1 MSFVP
6 VGIPGSL
13 IINAQAGSDKPGL
26 KCVRPQNMPVLHS
39 MHPIIYKL
47 ARVAGQTK

>member
-26 KCVRPQNMPVLHS
+26 KVRATAEHACTPLHAS
-39 MHPIIYKL
+39 NYI
-47 ARVAGQTK
+47 